1 MATNVVTCDSLGGLI
16 LEWLSRE
23 NADPESKVIEVIRK
37 LLRLGKVK
45 LDFITKPDSSSP
57 TGNKYYITI
66 TQTNPDG
73 SETTDEIPLDQ
84 LVNEI
89 LNQDKYVTGGSESHN
104 TDGNNEVTEAKITL
118 QRSNGL
124 PDVVIDL
131 QSLINALKNQDKYV
145 TGGSESH
152 NTDANGGV
160 TNTKI
165 TLQRSNGLPDV
176 VIDLQSL
183 INALKKD
190 IKDNQDKYVNGG
202 TLTVT
207 NDSNGKPNGGNIT
220 LTVKNGDP
228 VTINIKDLIDKL
240 KAYADGEDSFL
251 EGVDKLIKQGANGKF
266 ESIQLKFNVKGKD
279 PILVDL
285 TDLIDAQID
294 ARKVTLNRYYPTVM
308 FNRGKI
314 DGCTRFST
322 ERIGWVYHKDD
333 LRPADADVE
342 MIDESTPY
350 NILGYAYGTSTTDHN
365 IPIQYTEPDG
375 DVVTVGY
382 AANSPLM
389 LVEE

>member
-23 NADPESKVIEVIRK
+23 NADSESKVIETIHK
-37 LLRLGKVK
+37 LLRLGNVK
-45 LDFITKPDSSSP
+45 IGFTSKPDPNSP

-73 SETTDEIPLDQ
+73 SESTEEIPLDQ
-84 LVNEI
+84 LVQEI
-89 LNQDKYVTGGSESHN
+89 LSQDKYVTGGSESHN
-104 TDGNNEVTEAKITL
+104 TDG
-118 QRSNGL
+118 
-124 PDVVIDL
+124 
-131 QSLINALKNQDKYV
+131 
-145 TGGSESH
+145 
-152 NTDANGGV
+152 NGGV

-202 TLTVT
+202 TLTIT
-207 NDSNGKPNGGNIT
+207 NDNDGNPNGGDIT

-228 VTINIKDLIDKL
+228 VTISIKDLIDNL
-240 KAYADGEDSFL
+240 KGYANGKDSFL

-279 PILVDL
+279 TILVDL
-285 TDLIDAQID
+285 TDLVDAQIE
-294 ARKVTLNRYYPTVM
+294 ARRVTLTRYYPTIM

-314 DGCTRFST
+314 DGCTKFST

-350 NILGYAYGTSTTDHN
+350 KILGYAYSTSTPDHN
-365 IPIQYTEPDG
+365 IPIQYTEQDG
-375 DVVTVGY
+375 DVVIVGY

-389 LVEE
+389 LAEE

>member
-16 LEWLSRE
+16 IEWLARE

-37 LLRLGKVK
+37 LLKLGKVK
-45 LDFITKPDSSSP
+45 LDFIAKPDSDSP

-84 LVNEI
+84 LVNDI
-89 LNQDKYVTGGSESHN
+89 L
-104 TDGNNEVTEAKITL
+104 
-118 QRSNGL
+118 
-124 PDVVIDL
+124 
-131 QSLINALKNQDKYV
+131 NQDKYV

-160 TNTKI
+160 TDTKI
-165 TLQRSNGLPDV
+165 ILQRSNGLPDV

-190 IKDNQDKYVNGG
+190 IKDNQDKYVSGG
-202 TLTVT
+202 TLTIT
-207 NDSNGKPNGGNIT
+207 NDNEGNPNGGNIT

-240 KAYADGEDSFL
+240 KDYADGEDSFL
-251 EGVDKLIKQGANGKF
+251 EGVDKLIKQGANGRF

-285 TDLIDAQID
+285 TDLIDAQIE

-350 NILGYAYGTSTTDHN
+350 NILGYAYGTSTPDHN
-365 IPIQYTEPDG
+365 IPIQYTETDG